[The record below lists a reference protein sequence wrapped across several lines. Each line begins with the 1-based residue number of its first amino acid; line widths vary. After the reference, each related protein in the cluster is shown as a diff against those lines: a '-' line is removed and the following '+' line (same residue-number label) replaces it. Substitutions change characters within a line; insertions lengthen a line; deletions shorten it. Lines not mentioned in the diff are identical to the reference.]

1 MISSFLNIGK
11 TLWQTFERKKLHKVI
26 FFVTSTCNLRC
37 SHCFYWQNLNRQE
50 DLQMEDIKKVSL
62 NLPSFDTLLLSG
74 GEPFLRK
81 ELPEIIRLF
90 YENNNINTVNIPTN
104 GTLMSLIAPKV
115 EEILNISKELK
126 VCVFFSLDG
135 LAEFHDT
142 LRGMKGSFEKNL
154 ASMRKLSELKKQYS
168 NLFIHVSSVIC
179 GHNID
184 EIRKLIFF
192 IRSFG
197 AEFLET
203 HCFSMVN
210 GNPRDSSSKRYD
222 IEQLSDLL
230 ENTIIP
236 YEEEQRR
243 ILKKADYGF
252 FARVVA
258 RIDMSMVAFGY
269 RMQLEYLSK
278 GKKWGIECMAGKTI
292 FVIDSN
298 GDLRSCEARPLL
310 VNVKEI
316 DYDFKSFIGSEKF
329 FAELEDI
336 RMSRCSCTHGCFLYE
351 SIFKNPKLIF
361 LMWPLLAMKSL
372 IKFR

>member
-37 SHCFYWQNLNRQE
+37 SHCFYWQNLNRQK

-104 GTLMSLIAPKV
+104 GTLTSLIAPKV

-142 LRGMKGSFEKNL
+142 LRGMKGSFKKNL

-168 NLFIHVSSVIC
+168 NLFIQ
-179 GHNID
+179 
-184 EIRKLIFF
+184 F
-192 IRSFG
+192 
-197 AEFLET
+197 
-203 HCFSMVN
+203 
-210 GNPRDSSSKRYD
+210 
-222 IEQLSDLL
+222 
-230 ENTIIP
+230 
-236 YEEEQRR
+236 R
-243 ILKKADYGF
+243 ILILIINVF
-252 FARVVA
+252 F
-258 RIDMSMVAFGY
+258 
-269 RMQLEYLSK
+269 K
-278 GKKWGIECMAGKTI
+278 
-292 FVIDSN
+292 
-298 GDLRSCEARPLL
+298 
-310 VNVKEI
+310 
-316 DYDFKSFIGSEKF
+316 
-329 FAELEDI
+329 
-336 RMSRCSCTHGCFLYE
+336 
-351 SIFKNPKLIF
+351 
-361 LMWPLLAMKSL
+361 
-372 IKFR
+372 